1 METKLRQNLFFFF
14 ILHPISSIWYH
25 KVVSR
30 FAFQF
35 FESHFLVEGVSF
47 AFSLFVLVLTLARN
61 RKESKQQNLNGI
73 RDGRSVHIA
82 LSVGW
87 WWVCFS
93 FISIVAVVYRWFAEH
108 SFHYWLFLIF
118 LIGIGLRY
126 YTYTPIS
133 DYDKKFFFSFFLS
146 FAIIHR

>member
-82 LSVGW
+82 LSVG
-87 WWVCFS
+87 
-93 FISIVAVVYRWFAEH
+93 
-108 SFHYWLFLIF
+108 
-118 LIGIGLRY
+118 
-126 YTYTPIS
+126 
-133 DYDKKFFFSFFLS
+133 
-146 FAIIHR
+146 